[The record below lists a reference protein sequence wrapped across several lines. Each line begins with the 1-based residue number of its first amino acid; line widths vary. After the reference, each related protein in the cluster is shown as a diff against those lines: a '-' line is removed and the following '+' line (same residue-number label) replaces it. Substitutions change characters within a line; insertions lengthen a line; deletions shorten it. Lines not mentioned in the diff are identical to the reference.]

1 MRNYRVIASA
11 RRFTYLAS
19 VAGVV
24 ALLLLAALTGTGAS
38 PPVQGGPA
46 APERHLAYDPATGT
60 MVAVYKPV
68 GYTTPV
74 HPEQI
79 THPQRDVIGSSLQ
92 HSGTVAQGGSA
103 SERNTLSQGSAAG
116 TPRLSGIDLSSHNG
130 NVGWATVAGHV
141 DFVYAKA
148 TEGSNYHNP
157 YFTNQY
163 GGPYTHRVLRGAYH
177 FAIPNNSSGAA
188 QANYFVHHGGG
199 WSRDGRTLPGALDI
213 EFNPYGPECYGLNH
227 TQMKAWI
234 LAFTKQ
240 YAFDTGVYPVL
251 YTNMNWWQT
260 CTGNT
265 GGFAQW
271 DPLWIACYCKTA
283 GALPAGYHFYTFW
296 QYADAGSLPGDQDV
310 FNGAY
315 SRLKAIAVG

>member
-1 MRNYRVIASA
+1 MRIYRVIAASG

-19 VAGVV
+19 MAGVV
-24 ALLLLAALTGTGAS
+24 ALLLLAGLTGTGAS
-38 PPVQGGPA
+38 PAVPGGPA
-46 APERHLAYDPATGT
+46 VQARHLAYDPATGKT
-60 MVAVYKPV
+60 VAVYKPV

-79 THPQRDVIGSSLQ
+79 THPQQDVIGSSAQ
-92 HSGTVAQGGSA
+92 RSGTP
-103 SERNTLSQGSAAG
+103 SQGAAAG
-116 TPRLSGIDLSSHNG
+116 RTRLPGIDLSSHNG
-130 NVGWATVAGHV
+130 NVNWATAAGHV

-163 GGPYTHRVLRGAYH
+163 QGPYNHRVLRGAYH
-177 FAIPNNSSGAA
+177 FAIPNNSGGAA
-188 QANYFVHHGGG
+188 QANYFAHHGGG

-227 TQMKAWI
+227 AQMKAWVM
-234 LAFTKQ
+234 AFVKQ

-260 CTGNT
+260 CTGNAS
-265 GGFAQW
+265 GFASL
-271 DPLWIACYCKTA
+271 DPLWIACYCTTA

-296 QYADAGSLPGDQDV
+296 QYSDAGSLPGDQDV

-315 SRLKAIAVG
+315 ARLKVIAIG